1 LYLDELHLAL
11 DGEVLDVAR
20 VDGDGAEHGWHHCGP
35 EHVEEAHHHVGL
47 DLVALCDVDDA

>member
-47 DLVALCDVDDA
+47 DLVAL